1 MKDIKRRAIA
11 LTLALALNLSMAPA
25 VFANDEMPAEEVK
38 QEAAIEQIEKL
49 EEIKTEAPAEE
60 IKEEVKAEEQIEEK
74 AEEKVEAIEEIK
86 EELKA
91 EKKLEEIALEAVKKE
106 APASEMLEKK
116 LEELPLEAEKKEAPV
131 ELEAVKE
138 ELPKAEIVAESA
150 PVIVETAQEEQQIVE
165 EAVEEI
171 VEEAVEEEPAFVSD
185 AVKMTVSGGL
195 SKYYLE
201 APENTT
207 KFTAVNKNAS
217 NKNAEDQNITWTS
230 SDESLATVDE
240 TGLVTFHA
248 TTEGTVK
255 ITATPANADIKP
267 ITKSITI
274 KHLTLKDVTYT
285 ISTPITVYAGAEQAY
300 SISFTPNY
308 ALDVLGIDDLEIYW
322 SVESTDGKSEAT
334 ISEDGV
340 LNPITPGKIKVKALL
355 NIETGTTAAKNITIK
370 EPILVNRL
378 TMSPANVTLKMEG
391 ETVPTKALK
400 ATVSPT
406 GATNKNITWTSSDES
421 VATVSETGLVT
432 AVGEGTAVITA
443 ASESNP
449 DVTATSTI
457 TVEDLNNKKYTV
469 TVKHYFTKTFACDEM
484 YNGVPSPYDFMVEGE
499 TSTVKHG
506 ETVDATDYIMDGP
519 QRWPHIFTYN
529 GQKYMMGSSYVAAK
543 GAYGDVFEATSDI
556 DIIFTYSAIAPYTLT
571 INYLNADTNE
581 AIADAYFWQYEC
593 QLGYIEMPYNVASF
607 LAKKQTAFEGFEFV
621 KAEGDIDKPWSE
633 ESQNNTI
640 NMYFSEIKPVEEPAV
655 EEPVIE
661 EPVKEEPIA
670 EEPAVEEPVIEEPVV
685 EEPEVTEPE
694 IIADEEVPEAAPVV
708 EEVEEIEETIRP
720 RHKSEKAEPIAETS
734 TDETTVEEVEEIAEE
749 LEEEEIADEE
759 APLASF
765 EVAEAETTEIAE
777 VLVKSPLTGDNR
789 NTGAWAGLSLASL
802 LGILYLSR
810 KRKVT
815 E

>member
-38 QEAAIEQIEKL
+38 QEAAIEQIEKVEEIKKIENIEKI

-165 EAVEEI
+165 EFAEEI
-171 VEEAVEEEPAFVSD
+171 EAVEEEPVFVSD

-267 ITKSITI
+267 ITKNITI

-378 TMSPANVTLKMEG
+378 TMSPANVTLK
-391 ETVPTKALK
+391 
-400 ATVSPT
+400 
-406 GATNKNITWTSSDES
+406 
-421 VATVSETGLVT
+421 
-432 AVGEGTAVITA
+432 
-443 ASESNP
+443 
-449 DVTATSTI
+449 
-457 TVEDLNNKKYTV
+457 
-469 TVKHYFTKTFACDEM
+469 
-484 YNGVPSPYDFMVEGE
+484 
-499 TSTVKHG
+499 
-506 ETVDATDYIMDGP
+506 
-519 QRWPHIFTYN
+519 
-529 GQKYMMGSSYVAAK
+529 
-543 GAYGDVFEATSDI
+543 
-556 DIIFTYSAIAPYTLT
+556 
-571 INYLNADTNE
+571 
-581 AIADAYFWQYEC
+581 
-593 QLGYIEMPYNVASF
+593 IE
-607 LAKKQTAFEGFEFV
+607 
-621 KAEGDIDKPWSE
+621 
-633 ESQNNTI
+633 
-640 NMYFSEIKPVEEPAV
+640 
-655 EEPVIE
+655 
-661 EPVKEEPIA
+661 
-670 EEPAVEEPVIEEPVV
+670 
-685 EEPEVTEPE
+685 
-694 IIADEEVPEAAPVV
+694 
-708 EEVEEIEETIRP
+708 
-720 RHKSEKAEPIAETS
+720 
-734 TDETTVEEVEEIAEE
+734 
-749 LEEEEIADEE
+749 
-759 APLASF
+759 
-765 EVAEAETTEIAE
+765 
-777 VLVKSPLTGDNR
+777 
-789 NTGAWAGLSLASL
+789 
-802 LGILYLSR
+802 
-810 KRKVT
+810 
-815 E
+815 

>member
-38 QEAAIEQIEKL
+38 QEAAIEQIEKV

-60 IKEEVKAEEQIEEK
+60 VKEEVKAEEQIEEK

-91 EKKLEEIALEAVKKE
+91 EKKVEEIALEAVKKD
-106 APASEMLEKK
+106 APATEMLEKK

-150 PVIVETAQEEQQIVE
+150 PVIVETAQEELQIVE
-165 EAVEEI
+165 EI
-171 VEEAVEEEPAFVSD
+171 EEEPVFVSD

-267 ITKSITI
+267 VTKNITI

-378 TMSPANVTLKMEG
+378 SISPANVTLKMEG
-391 ETVPTKALK
+391 EKAPTKTLSAS
-400 ATVSPT
+400 VSPSN
-406 GATNKNITWTSSDES
+406 ATNKNITWTSSDDN
-421 VATVSETGLVT
+421 VATVNSNGVVT
-432 AVGEGTAVITA
+432 AVGEG
-443 ASESNP
+443 
-449 DVTATSTI
+449 
-457 TVEDLNNKKYTV
+457 
-469 TVKHYFTKTFACDEM
+469 
-484 YNGVPSPYDFMVEGE
+484 
-499 TSTVKHG
+499 
-506 ETVDATDYIMDGP
+506 
-519 QRWPHIFTYN
+519 
-529 GQKYMMGSSYVAAK
+529 
-543 GAYGDVFEATSDI
+543 
-556 DIIFTYSAIAPYTLT
+556 
-571 INYLNADTNE
+571 
-581 AIADAYFWQYEC
+581 
-593 QLGYIEMPYNVASF
+593 
-607 LAKKQTAFEGFEFV
+607 
-621 KAEGDIDKPWSE
+621 
-633 ESQNNTI
+633 
-640 NMYFSEIKPVEEPAV
+640 
-655 EEPVIE
+655 
-661 EPVKEEPIA
+661 
-670 EEPAVEEPVIEEPVV
+670 
-685 EEPEVTEPE
+685 
-694 IIADEEVPEAAPVV
+694 
-708 EEVEEIEETIRP
+708 
-720 RHKSEKAEPIAETS
+720 
-734 TDETTVEEVEEIAEE
+734 
-749 LEEEEIADEE
+749 
-759 APLASF
+759 
-765 EVAEAETTEIAE
+765 
-777 VLVKSPLTGDNR
+777 
-789 NTGAWAGLSLASL
+789 
-802 LGILYLSR
+802 
-810 KRKVT
+810 
-815 E
+815 